1 MKLSLCDLS
10 VDALSHI
17 AAMLPL
23 CDSTGSLAATCRL
36 LWHVVST
43 AMLTVTHL
51 TACPNQKFWQNY
63 RHRIEHITLADARRL
78 PPLVSPLLK
87 SLKVTACDPNR
98 PLFADTPRPM
108 ALKCLEVP
116 AIHHEE
122 DAKAI
127 PWEQLEQLALTD
139 CKSMGVATLYR
150 IGACAVRPS
159 LKRIRCGRPT
169 SPTLSALCHTSRPL
183 VASLKIDRAF
193 DVSSPTVWIGIQFGF
208 PKLAELTFEGC
219 LISDCHVLG
228 AAWQDSLRVLRITDT
243 TLGDRT
249 LRTFVSQLR
258 KVTHVT
264 LTQSRFTCDAIRALV
279 LDSASC
285 PLLEE
290 LIVDS
295 RVSAALSSSVRIV
308 RGIRP
313 RLQIHFVG

>member
-23 CDSTGSLAATCRL
+23 CDSAGSLTATCRL

-43 AMLTVTHL
+43 AMLTVSHL

-63 RHRIEHITLADARRL
+63 RHRIENITLRDARRL
-78 PPLVSPLLK
+78 PPLASPLLQ
-87 SLKVTACDPNR
+87 SLKVAACDPNR
-98 PLFADTPRPM
+98 LLFADTHLPV

-127 PWEQLEQLALTD
+127 PWERLEQLALTD
-139 CKSMGVATLYR
+139 CKSMGVATLHR
-150 IGACAVRPS
+150 VGACAARPS

-169 SPTLSALCHTSRPL
+169 SPTLSAICQTSRPL
-183 VASLKIDRAF
+183 VTSLKIDRVF

-208 PKLAELTFEGC
+208 PELSELTFEGC
-219 LISDCHVLG
+219 LISDCHVIG

-249 LRTFVSQLR
+249 LRTFVSRLR
-258 KVTHVT
+258 KVTHMT
-264 LTQSRFTCDAIRALV
+264 LTKSRFTCDAIRALI
-279 LDSASC
+279 LDTSLC
-285 PLLEE
+285 PLLQE
-290 LIVDS
+290 LVVDS
-295 RVSAALSSSVRIV
+295 RVSAALSPDFRIV
-308 RGIRP
+308 GGIRP
-313 RLQIHFVG
+313 RLQIQFVG